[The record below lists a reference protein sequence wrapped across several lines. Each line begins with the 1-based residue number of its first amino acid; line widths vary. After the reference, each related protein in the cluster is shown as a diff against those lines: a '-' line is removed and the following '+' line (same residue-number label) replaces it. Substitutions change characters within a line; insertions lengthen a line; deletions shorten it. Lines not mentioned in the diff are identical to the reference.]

1 MTEDINMTFS
11 DIIIDAEM
19 VAYLVTCL
27 LLLSLLAVAYL
38 ASKLV
43 EIITKRDKEQA
54 ILDTYIANRIL
65 AEATRKAESESI
77 RSTK

>member
-27 LLLSLLAVAYL
+27 LLLSLLAISYL
-38 ASKLV
+38 CAKIV
-43 EIITKRDKEQA
+43 DIIDKTKKEQA
-54 ILDTYIANRIL
+54 ILDAYIANRML
-65 AEATRKAESESI
+65 AEATRKAESESV